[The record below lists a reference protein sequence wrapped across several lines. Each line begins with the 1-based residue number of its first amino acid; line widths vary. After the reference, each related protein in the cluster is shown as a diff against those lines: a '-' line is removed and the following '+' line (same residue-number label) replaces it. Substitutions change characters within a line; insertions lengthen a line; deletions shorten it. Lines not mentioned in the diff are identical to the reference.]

1 MLDGTSQITPEIT
14 AAVAALKTIK
24 FYNNATGRTLC
35 EIQPIMKASGI
46 DSAIV
51 MNGQFIH
58 YEGKTIY
65 SDEFTTEECVSLHE
79 HVKQRGHELAFTMSA
94 VFLYRAYWHSETSL

>member
-14 AAVAALKTIK
+14 AAVAALKDNQILPLI
-24 FYNNATGRTLC
+24 ATGRTLC

-58 YEGKTIY
+58 YEGKRFIQMN
-65 SDEFTTEECVSLHE
+65 LQ
-79 HVKQRGHELAFTMSA
+79 QRNVFHCMNMSNSVVMNWLLAPY
-94 VFLYRAYWHSETSL
+94 FLYRAYWHSETSL